1 MKKFDYII
9 VGAGCS
15 GLSLAYE
22 MNVKNLFNDKT
33 CAIIDK
39 RKEFNRDKIWSYWNI
54 YEHSFYDCLINKWD
68 KFCVKKNQNEIILD
82 CENFQYQS
90 IDSQKFYKKILD
102 NLNSNKNI
110 KLILNKSVDKIYENK
125 DEAIVQ
131 CSDEIFR
138 TDIIFNSSL
147 DNKTTKESEL
157 FQHFYGCEVV
167 FDENVNLPEY
177 PIIMDFNCNQDSWVH
192 FFYTLPMGKNKIFI
206 ENTWISNEKSFAFER
221 YIAEINYYIQN
232 NLNYKKK
239 YKTNY
244 SEIGSIPMFHFK
256 NNMKYKKLINIGTA
270 GNLTRKSTGYTF
282 LNIQKSVKQI
292 VINISKK
299 QNIKESSVS
308 LKYNYLDNIFIK
320 VLLEK
325 KGSMYEVFFDLF
337 KKNKTKDIVK
347 FLSNTSNWFEDL
359 KIILSMP
366 KLIFIKKLLNL

>member
-256 NNMKYKKLINIGTA
+256 NNMKYKKIINIGTA

-308 LKYNYLDNIFIK
+308 LKYNYLDDIFIK

>member
-1 MKKFDYII
+1 MEKFDYII

-125 DEAIVQ
+125 DEVIVQ

-292 VINISKK
+292 AINISKK

-359 KIILSMP
+359 RIILSMP

>member
-1 MKKFDYII
+1 MEKFDYII

-22 MNVKNLFNDKT
+22 MNAKNLFNDKT

-68 KFCVKKNQNEIILD
+68 KFCVKKTQNEIILD

-131 CSDEIFR
+131 CGDEIFR
-138 TDIIFNSSL
+138 SDIIFNSSL
-147 DNKTTKESEL
+147 DNRTTKESEL
-157 FQHFYGCEVV
+157 FQHFYGCEIV

-177 PIIMDFNCNQDSWVH
+177 PIIMDFNCSQDNWVH

-206 ENTWISNEKSFAFER
+206 ENTWISNTKNFTFER

-256 NNMKYKKLINIGTA
+256 NNVKYKKLINIGTA

-292 VINISKK
+292 AINISKK
-299 QNIKESSVS
+299 QNIKESSIS

-320 VLLEK
+320 VLFEK

>member
-256 NNMKYKKLINIGTA
+256 NNMKYKKIINIGTA

-292 VINISKK
+292 AINISKK

-359 KIILSMP
+359 RIILSMP

>member
-131 CSDEIFR
+131 CGDEIFR
-138 TDIIFNSSL
+138 SDIIFNSSL

-256 NNMKYKKLINIGTA
+256 NNVKYKKLINIGTA

-292 VINISKK
+292 AINISKK
-299 QNIKESSVS
+299 QNIKKSSVS
-308 LKYNYLDNIFIK
+308 LKYNYLDDIFIK

-325 KGSMYEVFFDLF
+325 KGSMHEVFFDLF

>member
-1 MKKFDYII
+1 MEKFDYII

-239 YKTNY
+239 YNTNY

-256 NNMKYKKLINIGTA
+256 NNVKYKKLINIGTA

-359 KIILSMP
+359 RIILSMP

>member
-1 MKKFDYII
+1 MEKFDYII

-292 VINISKK
+292 AINISKK

-308 LKYNYLDNIFIK
+308 LKYNYLDDIFIK

-325 KGSMYEVFFDLF
+325 KGSMHEVFFDLF

>member
-1 MKKFDYII
+1 MEKFDYII

-22 MNVKNLFNDKT
+22 MNAKNLFNDKT

-68 KFCVKKNQNEIILD
+68 KFCVKKIQNEIILD

-131 CSDEIFR
+131 CGDEIFR
-138 TDIIFNSSL
+138 SDIIFNSSL
-147 DNKTTKESEL
+147 DNRTTKESEL

-177 PIIMDFNCNQDSWVH
+177 PIIMDFNCSQDNWVH

-206 ENTWISNEKSFAFER
+206 ENTWISNEKSFTFER

-256 NNMKYKKLINIGTA
+256 NNVKYKKLINIGTA

-292 VINISKK
+292 AINISKK
-299 QNIKESSVS
+299 QNIKKSSIS

-359 KIILSMP
+359 KIIISMP

>member
-1 MKKFDYII
+1 MEKFDYII

-147 DNKTTKESEL
+147 DNKTTKECEL

-256 NNMKYKKLINIGTA
+256 NNVKYKKLINIGTA

-359 KIILSMP
+359 RIILSMP

>member
-1 MKKFDYII
+1 MEKFDYII

-22 MNVKNLFNDKT
+22 MNAKNLFNDKT

-68 KFCVKKNQNEIILD
+68 KFCVKKTQNEIILD

-131 CSDEIFR
+131 CGDEIFR
-138 TDIIFNSSL
+138 SDIIFNSSL
-147 DNKTTKESEL
+147 DNRTTKESEL
-157 FQHFYGCEVV
+157 FQHFYGCEIV

-177 PIIMDFNCNQDSWVH
+177 PIIMDFNCSQDNWVH

-206 ENTWISNEKSFAFER
+206 ENTWISNTKNFTFER

-256 NNMKYKKLINIGTA
+256 NNVKYKKLINIGTA

-292 VINISKK
+292 AINISKK
-299 QNIKESSVS
+299 QNIKETSVS

-320 VLLEK
+320 VLFEK

-366 KLIFIKKLLNL
+366 KLIFIKKLFNL

>member
-1 MKKFDYII
+1 MEKFDYII

-292 VINISKK
+292 AINISKK

>member
-1 MKKFDYII
+1 MEKFDYII

-131 CSDEIFR
+131 CGDEIFR
-138 TDIIFNSSL
+138 SDIIFNSSL

-256 NNMKYKKLINIGTA
+256 NNMKYKKIINIGTA

-292 VINISKK
+292 AINISKK

-325 KGSMYEVFFDLF
+325 KGSMHEVFFDLF

-359 KIILSMP
+359 RIILSMP

>member
-1 MKKFDYII
+1 MEKFDYII

-292 VINISKK
+292 AINISKK

-308 LKYNYLDNIFIK
+308 LKYNYLDDIFIK

-359 KIILSMP
+359 RIILSMP

>member
-1 MKKFDYII
+1 MEKFDYII

-256 NNMKYKKLINIGTA
+256 NNVKYKKLINIGTA

-292 VINISKK
+292 AINISKK

>member
-256 NNMKYKKLINIGTA
+256 NNMKYKKIINIGTA